1 MTKKSTVSKKKVSQK
16 QKQKQSIHIN
26 INSNNKRVNKPI
38 NKQPQT
44 YPQYG
49 TPQHH
54 TTVIGSTGRG
64 SEVIQQPAISN
75 DISNLLKTLVQSN
88 KDFSGVGK
96 LFSKVNQLENRQSSL
111 ESRLTDQFNLFN
123 DISDNEHTHY
133 NNEDRSQASSI
144 QTPPIHNFYSY
155 PNYFQSDN
163 LRSASE
169 QNNDQNIL
177 QIGYYPPEEPVP
189 EDYDANMFESE
200 TPNVI
205 NFEGQPSIDEII
217 NQPEEN
223 KNDESN
229 PITYDNTFPNKKQN
243 KYPIEPLKYI
253 TNPMRQEYNPLQNFT
268 FPKQEEPEDLTD
280 FIPQE
285 NMFGQHRN
293 KMSQLN
299 ELGKT
304 MEQQKEL
311 EKQRNEEIAKKQQ
324 DEIQQLRNEKHAKFT
339 ENQNII
345 NKLEQKGITPNE
357 IQSNYDNIL
366 KEMYRVGSKDQLSL
380 AKRNAN
386 VFLQSIGHK
395 HLANQNKENS
405 INILKSQSVIDKID
419 ELKKQLGLV
428 KNEFPETKE
437 VIPLE
442 NRTKTLQNIQTP
454 DEKQPTKKKKEPKQE
469 STTNNDNNK
478 KPIRNEAV

>member
-26 INSNNKRVNKPI
+26 INSNNKRVNKPR

-111 ESRLTDQFNLFN
+111 ESRLTDQFSLFN
-123 DISDNEHTHY
+123 DISDNQHIHY
-133 NNEDRSQASSI
+133 NNEDRSQASSLD
-144 QTPPIHNFYSY
+144 TTTPIHNFYSY
-155 PNYFQSDN
+155 PNYFQSDY
-163 LRSASE
+163 LRSASQ

-177 QIGYYPPEEPVP
+177 QIGYYPPEEQPN
-189 EDYDANMFESE
+189 ESYDANMFESE

-205 NFEGQPSIDEII
+205 NFGGQPPIDEII
-217 NQPEEN
+217 NQPEDN
-223 KNDESN
+223 TN
-229 PITYDNTFPNKKQN
+229 PITYENTFHNKKQN
-243 KYPIEPLKYI
+243 NYPIEPLKYI

-268 FPKQEEPEDLTD
+268 FPKQEHENLTD

-285 NMFGQHRN
+285 NMFSQHNQN
-293 KMSQLN
+293 KSPPN
-299 ELGKT
+299 KIAAKI
-304 MEQQKEL
+304 EQEKEL
-311 EKQRNEEIAKKQQ
+311 EKQRNEEIAKQQQ
-324 DEIQQLRNEKHAKFT
+324 DEIQQLRGEKHAKFT

>member
-177 QIGYYPPEEPVP
+177 QIGYYPPEEQPN
-189 EDYDANMFESE
+189 ESYDANMFESE

-205 NFEGQPSIDEII
+205 NFGGQPSIDEII
-217 NQPEEN
+217 NQPEDN
-223 KNDESN
+223 TN
-229 PITYDNTFPNKKQN
+229 PITYENTFHNKKQN
-243 KYPIEPLKYI
+243 NYPIEPLKYI

-345 NKLEQKGITPNE
+345 NKLEQKGITPNG